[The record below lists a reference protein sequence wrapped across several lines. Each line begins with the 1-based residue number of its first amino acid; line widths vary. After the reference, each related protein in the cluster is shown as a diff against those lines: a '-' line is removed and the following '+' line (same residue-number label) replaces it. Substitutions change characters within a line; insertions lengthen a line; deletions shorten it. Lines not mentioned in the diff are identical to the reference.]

1 MMAGPEVHSV
11 MEGRG
16 GSPRAGWVE
25 LCRFVGLYAVILLH
39 VEAGKAG
46 WIRQVFWENDVPW
59 NGLFFLISAYFLGRT
74 RAPMLQR
81 AWFFLK
87 FYFLWNAVFF
97 LCKTVW
103 LAPWA
108 AGHSFPYT
116 VWDCIRLMLGVDC
129 QSWSDGGSMP
139 WDYPLWFLRDLMM
152 MMAVFAFF
160 RTRCVRVVG
169 SLVLCAVS
177 CVPPVNEAAV
187 FYGFPGEQSWWF
199 FCAGMLLSSVDL
211 DRCRLF
217 LLRYGGVCVAGFA
230 LLLVF
235 RWPPVLD
242 VPVLSMLP
250 GLCAVAAV
258 LTVSIWVCAAVP
270 AVGRWSAMFSPVFF
284 FIYASHA
291 VYLGLL
297 SGKGIDHAWAW
308 AALSLLY
315 MVASAVLFRLVKK
328 YRPSWTGFLFARPMR
343 R

>member
-1 MMAGPEVHSV
+1 MSGSEVVSA
-11 MEGRG
+11 MEVKG

-39 VEAGKAG
+39 VEAGQAG
-46 WIRQVFWENDVPW
+46 WLRQVLWGNYVSW

-74 RAPMLQR
+74 RAPMLRR
-81 AWFFLK
+81 AGFFLK

-108 AGHSFPYT
+108 EGHSFPYT

-152 MMAVFAFF
+152 MMAVFSFF
-160 RTRCVRVVG
+160 RTRRVRAIG

-187 FYGFPGEQSWWF
+187 FYGLPGEQSWWF

-211 DRCRLF
+211 EVWQRF
-217 LLRYGGVCVAGFA
+217 LMRSGYCFVVGFVFF
-230 LLLVF
+230 LVF
-235 RWPPVLD
+235 RCPAVWD
-242 VPVLSMLP
+242 VPVLSMMLR
-250 GLCAVAAV
+250 LIVVAAV
-258 LTVSIWVCAAVP
+258 LTVSVWICAAVP
-270 AVGRWSAMFSPVFF
+270 AVGRWSAVFSPVFF

-297 SGKGIDHAWAW
+297 SGKGIDSVWAW

-315 MVASAVLFRLVKK
+315 MVAAAVFFRLVKK
-328 YRPSWTGFLFARPMR
+328 YRPSWTGILFARPMR

>member
-1 MMAGPEVHSV
+1 MSGSEVFFA
-11 MEGRG
+11 MEVKG

-39 VEAGKAG
+39 VEAGQAG
-46 WIRQVFWENDVPW
+46 WLRQVLWGNYVSW

-81 AWFFLK
+81 AGFFLK

-108 AGHSFPYT
+108 EGHSFPYT

-152 MMAVFAFF
+152 MMAVFSFF
-160 RTRCVRVVG
+160 RTRRVRAIG

-177 CVPPVNEAAV
+177 CVQPVNEAAV
-187 FYGFPGEQSWWF
+187 FYGLPGEQSWWF

-211 DRCRLF
+211 EVWQRF
-217 LLRYGGVCVAGFA
+217 LMRSGYCFVVGFA
-230 LLLVF
+230 FFFVF
-235 RWPPVLD
+235 RCPAVWD
-242 VPVLSMLP
+242 VPVLSMVLR
-250 GLCAVAAV
+250 LIVVAAV
-258 LTVSIWVCAAVP
+258 LTVSVWICAAVP
-270 AVGRWSAMFSPVFF
+270 AVGRWSAVFSPVFF

-297 SGKGIDHAWAW
+297 SGKGIDSVWAW

-315 MVASAVLFRLVKK
+315 MVAAVVFFRLVKK
-328 YRPSWTGFLFARPMR
+328 YRPSWTGILFARPMR